1 MSQPDIFFASLWV
14 FPTVWLFWLSC
25 LATSSLCIGFVK
37 NMSAGCALGL
47 VGLARVTWSHY
58 HCWLRWF
65 SPSFCGLFLC
75 YHYDWSGFHLLTHA
89 WVFTDLTGCF
99 LNLKKKNLIGFSQI
113 IAWVF
118 TDDCMDYYHRLLCWF
133 QVQVYCSIPTSD
145 RAWTGARNRRH
156 CPCSQTS
163 RGWMVQGHTGTN
175 IQDRAFSREFCR
187 KVRLKTFVFLFVCM
201 CVPTNQRFVWGNRV
215 CFVVHIYMLIFT
227 CDPSFN
233 VRFCQIYLVAF

>member
-99 LNLKKKNLIGFSQI
+99 LNLKKKIWLGFHRSLLESSLM
-113 IAWVF
+113 IAWIIII
-118 TDDCMDYYHRLLCWF
+118 DCCVGSRYRCIVPYPPQTEHELELEIGDIVHVHKRREDGWYKGTQERTSKTGLFPGSFVEKCDWKPLCF
-133 QVQVYCSIPTSD
+133 FLCACVCQRIKGLCEE
-145 RAWTGARNRRH
+145 TG
-156 CPCSQTS
+156 
-163 RGWMVQGHTGTN
+163 
-175 IQDRAFSREFCR
+175 
-187 KVRLKTFVFLFVCM
+187 
-201 CVPTNQRFVWGNRV
+201 CVSLST
-215 CFVVHIYMLIFT
+215 FT
-227 CDPSFN
+227 C
-233 VRFCQIYLVAF
+233 